1 MKKGTVLD
9 LMKIVYDL
17 CAENNCKIE
26 NHTGH
31 EIYIMIEEASNF
43 WGNPNFEY
51 GHVMYSV
58 SDKDRAFMYIEYT
71 DCYNKVEKIEFIDKL
86 KYETRQN
93 KSSWLC
99 VPNPRKVF
107 NMYPTDFIT
116 ITGKKELVQFIMDED
131 KVKQSFMTALKK
143 YRNGYNNIKKEMI
156 RQKIQNIGKEE
167 YESE

>member
-9 LMKIVYDL
+9 LMKIVYEL
-17 CAENNCKIE
+17 CDANNCVVKQD
-26 NHTGH
+26 NGH
-31 EIYIMIEEASNF
+31 EIYIMIEEASDF
-43 WGNPNFEY
+43 WGNPNLNF
-51 GHVMYSV
+51 GQVMYGV
-58 SDKDRAFMYIEYT
+58 SNKDRAFMYIEYT
-71 DCYNKVEKIEFIDKL
+71 DCYNKVEKIEFIGKL
-86 KYETRQN
+86 KYEWRGN

-99 VPNPRKVF
+99 RPNPVKIF

-116 ITGKKELVQFIMDED
+116 ITGKKELVQFIIDED